1 MREERVRLFG
11 MSILRTLNKWKKAM
25 IIIATATVLF
35 GCGEREENEVV
46 TEADNSSVSTETS
59 TEDILQV
66 NTESVAETEEEWQGS
81 EDLEE
86 ENQNDNE
93 YKLPDWEQYE
103 DQMNEEDKKD
113 FQEYLAVLDNKESF
127 LSFEWDG
134 EKNRTFNEY
143 LESIESKS
151 EPDIE
156 GVTLVDLDDQNG
168 KELILEIYEG
178 GGNYLILTRE
188 NGKFYGTSIGE
199 RSFENLQKDGKYL
212 SSGGA
217 GDAYYYTMKIDSNG
231 VEEIPIGE
239 LHGEEKTDGSYGDRL
254 EVNGE
259 VIEDAQK
266 WIEENYSDPVD
277 WIPTDTGE

>member
-1 MREERVRLFG
+1 MFG

-134 EKNRTFNEY
+134 ENDRTINEY
-143 LESIESKS
+143 FEYIESKS

-156 GVTLVDLDDQNG
+156 GLVLVDLDDQNG

-178 GGNYLILTRE
+178 GGNYLILTRDDE
-188 NGKFYGTSIGE
+188 KFYGTSMGA
-199 RSFENLQKDGKYL
+199 RCFECCGQVFL
-212 SSGGA
+212 
-217 GDAYYYTMKIDSNG
+217 
-231 VEEIPIGE
+231 
-239 LHGEEKTDGSYGDRL
+239 
-254 EVNGE
+254 
-259 VIEDAQK
+259 
-266 WIEENYSDPVD
+266 
-277 WIPTDTGE
+277 

>member
-1 MREERVRLFG
+1 MRLFG

-134 EKNRTFNEY
+134 ENDRTINEY
-143 LESIESKS
+143 FEYIESKS

-156 GVTLVDLDDQNG
+156 GLDN
-168 KELILEIYEG
+168 
-178 GGNYLILTRE
+178 
-188 NGKFYGTSIGE
+188 
-199 RSFENLQKDGKYL
+199 
-212 SSGGA
+212 
-217 GDAYYYTMKIDSNG
+217 M
-231 VEEIPIGE
+231 
-239 LHGEEKTDGSYGDRL
+239 
-254 EVNGE
+254 
-259 VIEDAQK
+259 
-266 WIEENYSDPVD
+266 
-277 WIPTDTGE
+277 

>member
-1 MREERVRLFG
+1 MKKINRLSVISATIGLTGLLLSGCSPDHG
-11 MSILRTLNKWKKAM
+11 MA
-25 IIIATATVLF
+25 AVY
-35 GCGEREENEVV
+35 GPEV
-46 TEADNSSVSTETS
+46 EPS
-59 TEDILQV
+59 
-66 NTESVAETEEEWQGS
+66 TEEEVEYSEAVSSSKTEVESEQSTENEETETVEIGS
-81 EDLEE
+81 EDFV
-86 ENQNDNE
+86 
-93 YKLPDWEQYE
+93 LPDWKHYEEQ
-103 DQMNEEDKKD
+103 MSEEDKKD
-113 FQEYLAVLDNKESF
+113 FEEYLAVLNGDEKF
-127 LSFEWDG
+127 FCFDWDG

-178 GGNYLILTRE
+178 GGNYLILTRDD
-188 NGKFYGTSIGE
+188 GKFYGTSMGA
-199 RSFENLQKDGKYL
+199 RCFEELQKDGKYL
-212 SSGGA
+212 GAGGA
-217 GDAYYYTMKIDSNG
+217 GDAYYYKMKIDSNG

-239 LHGEEKTDGSYGDRL
+239 LHGEEKPDGSYGDRL

-277 WIPTDTGE
+277 WIQ